1 MHHQEL
7 KDKRTKEMYDMKL
20 KEVRDL
26 MDWNEQEIEENREA
40 VEANSQ
46 KIEQNWSTIIRY
58 LKAAPF
64 VNASMFEN
72 EINLKNKHA

>member
-1 MHHQEL
+1 MHHQKL
-7 KDKRTKEMYDMKL
+7 KDRRTEQMYDMKL

-26 MDWNEQEIEENREA
+26 MYLNDYWNEREIEENREA

-58 LKAAPF
+58 LKATPS

-72 EINLKNKHA
+72 EIKS

>member
-1 MHHQEL
+1 
-7 KDKRTKEMYDMKL
+7 MYDMKL

-26 MDWNEQEIEENREA
+26 MYLNDYWNEQEIEENREA
-40 VEANSQ
+40 IEANSQ
-46 KIEQNWSTIIRY
+46 EIEQNWSTIIRY
-58 LKAAPF
+58 LKAAPS

>member
-1 MHHQEL
+1 
-7 KDKRTKEMYDMKL
+7 MKL

-26 MDWNEQEIEENREA
+26 MYLNDYWNEREIEENREA

-46 KIEQNWSTIIRY
+46 EIEQNWSTIIRY

-64 VNASMFEN
+64 ANASMFEN
-72 EINLKNKHA
+72 EINLKNKDA

>member
-7 KDKRTKEMYDMKL
+7 KDKRTEQMYDMKL

-26 MDWNEQEIEENREA
+26 MYLNDDWNEREIEENREA

-46 KIEQNWSTIIRY
+46 EIEQNWSTIIRY
-58 LKAAPF
+58 LKAAPS

-72 EINLKNKHA
+72 EIKS

>member
-1 MHHQEL
+1 MHHQKL
-7 KDKRTKEMYDMKL
+7 KDRRTEQMYDMKL

-26 MDWNEQEIEENREA
+26 MDWNDDWNKREIEENREA

-58 LKAAPF
+58 LKAAPS

-72 EINLKNKHA
+72 EINIK